1 MTSENP
7 QVKRPITH
15 QFLQVVRI
23 SDDTLFDRYF
33 VPTLLAIGVL
43 YSGLQFLNGD
53 FLLSVVS
60 GISVVM
66 LTALAAFDP
75 VQDFFLRRLFDRS
88 HATYIA
94 LFWCYSLLWVRVYRQ
109 LAATTPDGKDSTL
122 FYILLILFLAIT
134 FRALLTLFA
143 LTPVGNDSFIS
154 KLPIWEK
161 VLVVGNEMIAAGLLA
176 VVAGSQLAQLLQP
189 EIFTLYANPVYA
201 ALLLVMVIV
210 YYLML
215 QLMWLRRW
223 NRWLSNNQIWVRL
236 ARLLAPVALFTAT
249 MVIVRHFTRLS
260 DSRTADLLGTA
271 DLDQNV
277 LALSPVLWM
286 LIFFVVVLVYT
297 SRRGLRQRFLPDNL
311 TTLLPERVRN
321 WLSTISDMDILLMCG
336 VFIAFIP
343 LHLVLFENDSI
354 GLLDTLRQQLS
365 QNALIDTSDQALAV
379 VFAFPFYVLTIV
391 LLGIYA
397 YVLADSKVDAYTR
410 DDLVKKLPISQL
422 IILIITLYLCAI
434 PFSQVLS
441 EGRLPQLPQELGRVL
456 AFDVLIPLI
465 LLYVHYF
472 IFIRIP
478 YGRGQ
483 SRWRTNRSTHLERD
497 LKRADQIIDEVQN
510 KLKRA
515 ETIWQRRRTVPTNQD
530 EKINM
535 LYEFIELNSER
546 DHWNMERLKVI
557 NERQELAE
565 ISEAPISLTIA
576 RLPTRVI
583 SFGIPLL
590 LVFKIYEWAIVNDG
604 LREIANN
611 PNIGV
616 IEFFQII
623 LEQTQF

>member
-1 MTSENP
+1 MTSEQP

-23 SDDTLFDRYF
+23 ADDNRFDRYY
-33 VPTLLAIGVL
+33 VPTLLAIGIL

-53 FLLSVVS
+53 ILLGIVS
-60 GISVVM
+60 GISVAA
-66 LTALAAFDP
+66 LTVLAAFDP
-75 VQDFFLRRLFDRS
+75 IQHMVLQRSFDRS
-88 HATYIA
+88 HATYVA

-109 LAATTPDGKDSTL
+109 LAGTTPEGKDSAL

-143 LTPVGNDSFIS
+143 LTPAGNDTFVSQIP
-154 KLPIWEK
+154 LWEK
-161 VLVVGNEMIAAGLLA
+161 LLVVINELIAAGLLA
-176 VVAGSQLAQLLQP
+176 VVAGSQLAQLIQP
-189 EIFTLYANPVYA
+189 QVFTIYVNPVYG
-201 ALLLVMVIV
+201 ALLLVVVIV
-210 YYLML
+210 YYVIM

-223 NRWLSNNQIWVRL
+223 NRWLSNSRVWVRL
-236 ARLLAPVALFTAT
+236 ARVLAPLALLTASW
-249 MVIVRHFTRLS
+249 VIVRHFARLS

-271 DLDQNV
+271 DLDQSV
-277 LALSPVLWM
+277 LALSPVIWL
-286 LIFFVVVLVYT
+286 LIFFVVLLVFT
-297 SRRGLRQRFLPDNL
+297 GRRGLRQRFLPDDL
-311 TTLLPERVRN
+311 TRLLPERARN
-321 WLSTISDMDILLMCG
+321 WLSTISDMDMLLICG

-343 LHLVLFENDSI
+343 LHLVLFDDESV
-354 GLLDTLRQQLS
+354 GFLDTLRQQLS

-379 VFAFPFYVLTIV
+379 VFAFPFYVLAV
-391 LLGIYA
+391 LLLLLYA
-397 YVLADSKVDAYTR
+397 SVLANPKVDAHTR
-410 DDLVKKLPISQL
+410 DDLVKKLPVSML
-422 IILIITLYLCAI
+422 IILIITLYLCAV

-441 EGRLPQLPQELGRVL
+441 EGRLPQLPQELGRLL

-465 LLYVHYF
+465 LLYTHYF
-472 IFIRIP
+472 ILIRIP

-483 SRWRTNRSTHLERD
+483 SRWRAERGAQLERE
-497 LKRADQIIDEVQN
+497 LRRTNQVIDEVQG

-515 ETIWQRRRTVPTNQD
+515 EAIWQRRRNLPGNQD
-530 EKINM
+530 EKIDM
-535 LYEFIELNSER
+535 LYEFVELNSER
-546 DHWNMERLKVI
+546 DHWNMERLRI
-557 NERQELAE
+557 IDQRQELAE
-565 ISEAPISLTIA
+565 VSEAPVSLTIA

-590 LVFKIYEWAIVNDG
+590 LAFKIYEWAIVNDG

>member
-7 QVKRPITH
+7 QIKRPITH

-23 SDDTLFDRYF
+23 SDETRFDRYF
-33 VPTLLAIGVL
+33 VPTLLAIGVI

-53 FLLSVVS
+53 FLLSFVS
-60 GISVVM
+60 GISVAM
-66 LTALAAFDP
+66 LTALAALDP
-75 VQDFFLRRLFDRS
+75 VQDLFLRRLFDRS

-109 LAATTPDGKDSTL
+109 LATTTPDGKESTL

-143 LTPVGNDSFIS
+143 LTPIGNDSFIS
-154 KLPIWEK
+154 RLPIWEK
-161 VLVVGNEMIAAGLLA
+161 VLVAGNEMIAAGLLA

-189 EIFTLYANPVYA
+189 GIFTLYVNPVYP

-223 NRWLSNNQIWVRL
+223 NRWLSNNHIWVRL
-236 ARLLAPVALFTAT
+236 ARLLAPLALITAT
-249 MVIVRHFTRLS
+249 MVIIRHFTRLS
-260 DSRTADLLGTA
+260 DTRTADLLGTA

-286 LIFFVVVLVYT
+286 LIFFVLLLVYT

-311 TTLLPERVRN
+311 TALLSERARN

-343 LHLVLFENDSI
+343 LHLVLFENDTVGI
-354 GLLDTLRQQLS
+354 LDTLRQQLS

-379 VFAFPFYVLTIV
+379 VFAFPFYVLTILV
-391 LLGIYA
+391 LGIYA
-397 YVLADSKVDAYTR
+397 SVLANPKVDAHTR

-483 SRWRTNRSTHLERD
+483 SLWRTERSSQLERD

-515 ETIWQRRRTVPTNQD
+515 ESIWLRRRTLPTNQD

-546 DHWNMERLKVI
+546 DHWNMERLKII

-590 LVFKIYEWAIVNDG
+590 LAFKIYEWAIVNDG

-611 PNIGV
+611 PNIGI